1 MTPQATTGA
10 PQSDFR
16 DGFGNSDDDHHPLS
30 NTPRGASWDR
40 SAREPRSAAFAMTR
54 RHIAAPGQPTHDLIT
69 NEEYPRG
76 VGGPNR
82 YANSPWI
89 PDGYADFAAGGA
101 KHVPPPPLG
110 HHARTARAAEAARLH
125 GDRSAG
131 ASREEIAPKDCRW
144 MKHSS
149 MTLQQPE
156 LAASGELL
164 GCANRSEA
172 SLRFVPPPEGFEARA
187 PTVRRHPCDSS
198 VHIEHGLKVD
208 YLTEMDAQFRDKTQ
222 PPVRPLP
229 PPLESVH
236 LGSDGPEGG
245 PTTAA
250 TEHFRDVHAAGR
262 EMNARDGA
270 GLPRTRVPSHHLIT
284 GARAAL
290 PRNPNDHYGVE
301 RVFPNPEGT
310 GHPLAAFGKNKV
322 VGVEAAPY
330 DVINGGERAWD
341 HPYERPGARRSGAG
355 LGGFAD
361 DERRARESAGVE
373 RAGIRTG
380 TGPMATRPW

>member
-110 HHARTARAAEAARLH
+110 HHARTARAAEAARLY

-164 GCANRSEA
+164 GCANRSQA
-172 SLRFVPPPEGFEARA
+172 SLRFVPPRDSKRGLP
-187 PTVRRHPCDSS
+187 PCDA
-198 VHIEHGLKVD
+198 IPA
-208 YLTEMDAQFRDKTQ
+208 T
-222 PPVRPLP
+222 PPCT
-229 PPLESVH
+229 SN
-236 LGSDGPEGG
+236 
-245 PTTAA
+245 TA
-250 TEHFRDVHAAGR
+250 
-262 EMNARDGA
+262 
-270 GLPRTRVPSHHLIT
+270 
-284 GARAAL
+284 
-290 PRNPNDHYGVE
+290 
-301 RVFPNPEGT
+301 
-310 GHPLAAFGKNKV
+310 
-322 VGVEAAPY
+322 
-330 DVINGGERAWD
+330 
-341 HPYERPGARRSGAG
+341 
-355 LGGFAD
+355 
-361 DERRARESAGVE
+361 
-373 RAGIRTG
+373 
-380 TGPMATRPW
+380 

>member
-1 MTPQATTGA
+1 
-10 PQSDFR
+10 
-16 DGFGNSDDDHHPLS
+16 
-30 NTPRGASWDR
+30 
-40 SAREPRSAAFAMTR
+40 
-54 RHIAAPGQPTHDLIT
+54 
-69 NEEYPRG
+69 
-76 VGGPNR
+76 
-82 YANSPWI
+82 
-89 PDGYADFAAGGA
+89 
-101 KHVPPPPLG
+101 
-110 HHARTARAAEAARLH
+110 
-125 GDRSAG
+125 
-131 ASREEIAPKDCRW
+131 

-172 SLRFVPPPEGFEARA
+172 SLRFVLPPEGFEARA

-270 GLPRTRVPSHHLIT
+270 DSPNSRPAASSHH
-284 GARAAL
+284 GRPAAL
-290 PRNPNDHYGVE
+290 S
-301 RVFPNPEGT
+301 PEPQRSLRRRTCLSEPG
-310 GHPLAAFGKNKV
+310 GHGPSLAAFGKNKV